1 MFHADPCLQLPDGNY
16 PLTSSF
22 QGLFPFVDQRCNFVK
37 CAHRTAFINQCG
49 IGTRNPSTEG
59 YDDQTDDRPLY
70 CSETDSGGLCRS
82 QVVAADVSVDEYG
95 TPVEGSTPIN
105 EGELG
110 ESFSADGIGV

>member
-1 MFHADPCLQLPDGNY
+1 
-16 PLTSSF
+16 
-22 QGLFPFVDQRCNFVK
+22 
-37 CAHRTAFINQCG
+37 
-49 IGTRNPSTEG
+49 
-59 YDDQTDDRPLY
+59 
-70 CSETDSGGLCRS
+70 LCRS